1 MKRCIKYIIVLFIVV
16 IFSISIITVL
26 DLLNNT
32 NEVEEH
38 YISYVEPTTKETAI
52 ITNMF
57 YVDLKG
63 AVKKPGVYKVK
74 QGTIV
79 NELIELA
86 GGLTKN
92 AYTDNINLSKKLT
105 EESVIY
111 IYTVSEIKK
120 LNNPTTTSSVKYDS
134 YDLEITTN
142 TTSLNN
148 TSKININ
155 TASINELTSLTGI
168 GESKALAI
176 VAYRTESPFKS
187 IEEIKNISGIGESL
201 YAKIKDNITI

>member
-1 MKRCIKYIIVLFIVV
+1 MKRYIKYIIPLIVV
-16 IFSISIITVL
+16 LIISLGIITTL
-26 DLLNNT
+26 NLLNKDNT
-32 NEVEEH
+32 IEEN
-38 YISYVEPTTKETAI
+38 YISYIEPSTTTSI
-52 ITNMF
+52 NTNMF

-105 EESVIY
+105 EETVIFV
-111 IYTVSEIKK
+111 YTVSEIKK
-120 LNNPTTTSSVKYDS
+120 MNTTTTTTNPVIYDS
-134 YDLEITTN
+134 YIQETTTN
-142 TTSLNN
+142 ISDN
-148 TSKININ
+148 TKLVNIN

-176 VAYRTESPFKS
+176 VAYRTKTPFKS
-187 IEEIKNISGIGESL
+187 IEELKNISGIGDSL
-201 YAKIKDNITI
+201 YAKIKDNITV

>member
-1 MKRCIKYIIVLFIVV
+1 MKRYIKYIIVLFIVV

>member
-1 MKRCIKYIIVLFIVV
+1 MKRYIKYIIPLIVV
-16 IFSISIITVL
+16 LIISLGIITTL
-26 DLLNNT
+26 NLLNKDNT
-32 NEVEEH
+32 IEEN
-38 YISYVEPTTKETAI
+38 YISYIEPSTTTSI
-52 ITNMF
+52 NPNMF

-105 EESVIY
+105 EETVIFV
-111 IYTVSEIKK
+111 YTVSEIKK
-120 LNNPTTTSSVKYDS
+120 MNTTTTTNPVIYDS
-134 YDLEITTN
+134 YTQETTTTISDN
-142 TTSLNN
+142 TKLV
-148 TSKININ
+148 NIN

-176 VAYRTESPFKS
+176 VAYRTKTPFKS
-187 IEEIKNISGIGESL
+187 IEELKNISGIGDSL
-201 YAKIKDNITI
+201 YAKIKDNITV

>member
-1 MKRCIKYIIVLFIVV
+1 MKRYIKYIIPLIVV
-16 IFSISIITVL
+16 LIISLGIITTL
-26 DLLNNT
+26 NLLNK
-32 NEVEEH
+32 EEDIEES
-38 YISYVEPTTKETAI
+38 YISYIEPSTTTTI
-52 ITNMF
+52 DTNMF

-74 QGTIV
+74 QGTII

-111 IYTVSEIKK
+111 VYTVSEIKK
-120 LNNPTTTSSVKYDS
+120 MSTTTTTNPVIYDS
-134 YDLEITTN
+134 YTIETTTTKTGDN
-142 TTSLNN
+142 TKLV
-148 TSKININ
+148 NIN

-168 GESKALAI
+168 GEAKALAI
-176 VAYRTESPFKS
+176 VAYRTQTPFKS
-187 IEEIKNISGIGESL
+187 IEELKNISGIGESL
-201 YAKIKDNITI
+201 YAKIKDNITV

>member
-38 YISYVEPTTKETAI
+38 YISYVEPTTKETTI

-120 LNNPTTTSSVKYDS
+120 LNNTTTTSSVKYDS
-134 YDLEITTN
+134 YDLEVTTN

-155 TASINELTSLTGI
+155 TASLNELTSLTGI

>member
-1 MKRCIKYIIVLFIVV
+1 MKRYIKYIIPLIVV
-16 IFSISIITVL
+16 LIISLGIITTL
-26 DLLNNT
+26 NLLNKDNT
-32 NEVEEH
+32 IEEN
-38 YISYVEPTTKETAI
+38 YISYIEPSTTTSI
-52 ITNMF
+52 NTNMF

-105 EESVIY
+105 EETVIFV
-111 IYTVSEIKK
+111 YTVSEIKK
-120 LNNPTTTSSVKYDS
+120 MNTTTTTTNPVIYDS
-134 YDLEITTN
+134 YTQETTTN
-142 TTSLNN
+142 ISDN
-148 TSKININ
+148 TKLVNIN

-176 VAYRTESPFKS
+176 VAYRTKTPFKS
-187 IEEIKNISGIGESL
+187 IEELKNISGIGDSL
-201 YAKIKDNITI
+201 YAKIKDNITV

>member
-1 MKRCIKYIIVLFIVV
+1 MKRYIKYIITLIVV
-16 IFSISIITVL
+16 LIISLGIITTL
-26 DLLNNT
+26 NLLNKDNT
-32 NEVEEH
+32 IEEN
-38 YISYVEPTTKETAI
+38 YISYIEPSTTTSI
-52 ITNMF
+52 NTNMF

-105 EESVIY
+105 EETVIFV
-111 IYTVSEIKK
+111 YTVSEIKK
-120 LNNPTTTSSVKYDS
+120 MNTTTTTTNPVIYDS
-134 YDLEITTN
+134 YIQETTTN
-142 TTSLNN
+142 ISDN
-148 TSKININ
+148 TKLVNIN

-176 VAYRTESPFKS
+176 VAYRTKTPFKS
-187 IEEIKNISGIGESL
+187 IEELKNISGIGDSL
-201 YAKIKDNITI
+201 YAKIKDNITV

>member
-1 MKRCIKYIIVLFIVV
+1 MKRYIKYIITLIVV
-16 IFSISIITVL
+16 LIISLGIITTL
-26 DLLNNT
+26 NLLNKDNT
-32 NEVEEH
+32 IEEK
-38 YISYVEPTTKETAI
+38 YISYIEPSTTTSI
-52 ITNMF
+52 NTNMF

-105 EESVIY
+105 EETVIFV
-111 IYTVSEIKK
+111 YTVSEIKK
-120 LNNPTTTSSVKYDS
+120 MNTTTTTTNPVIYDS
-134 YDLEITTN
+134 YIQETTTN
-142 TTSLNN
+142 ISDN
-148 TSKININ
+148 TKLVNIN

-176 VAYRTESPFKS
+176 VAYRTKTPFKS
-187 IEEIKNISGIGESL
+187 IEELKNISGIGDSL
-201 YAKIKDNITI
+201 YAKIKDNITV